1 MLINLKMTI
10 AVRRMTQ
17 VDLALQLKMAPTMLS
32 EIIHG
37 RRQADPSLRARIAEA
52 LRADETWLFSTVARI
67 PGQKSFGNAEA
78 PQPAIASVG
87 TKN

>member
-1 MLINLKMTI
+1 MLVNLKMTI

-17 VDLALQLKMAPTMLS
+17 VDLALQLKIAPTILS

-37 RRQADPSLRARIAEA
+37 RRQADRSLRARIAEA

-78 PQPAIASVG
+78 REQSA
-87 TKN
+87 